1 MGCSYQ
7 HETWHAMR
15 RFDLALFLELND
27 AYRAKP
33 LVAAPRSLEPAAIA
47 LRGATRA
54 RKLAKEFELEGKSV
68 LEIGCGR
75 GEVAHAL
82 AADHGCRVVAIDI
95 KRRAEWAEAN
105 GVEFLV
111 ADLADGAPS
120 KLDAF
125 DFVFSSAVWEH
136 VRHPYTMLKEAKKLL
151 APDGVFRLSANLYRG
166 PQASHRYHEVF
177 FPCHTCCSRTMY
189 SRTGTPSLGQSSDRR
204 RIPTLLRSA
213 RVLRSKIVVL
223 DHAPRPGV
231 LPEVRGSVVALSD
244 LRLERDFIH
253 VVLLHRHGGGHTR
266 GTMRAG
272 GLASFP
278 LMRRLWRTFR
288 RRQRE
293 LSSGS

>member
-1 MGCSYQ
+1 
-7 HETWHAMR
+7 MR

-166 PQASHRYHEVF
+166 PQASHRYREVF
-177 FPCHTCCSRTMY
+177 FPWPHLLFEDDVFEDFYRHIGMRPARPAWVNRLTAAEYQRYFDLLGLCVQKLWYSITPLDREFYQRFEDRLSRY
-189 SRTGTPSLGQSSDRR
+189 PIFD
-204 RIPTLLRSA
+204 
-213 RVLRSKIVVL
+213 
-223 DHAPRPGV
+223 
-231 LPEVRGSVVALSD
+231 
-244 LRLERDFIH
+244 LERDFIH
-253 VVLLHRHGGGHTR
+253 VVLTHRRAGGRTH
-266 GTMRAG
+266 GTMRARE
-272 GLASFP
+272 LASFP
-278 LMRRLWRTFR
+278 LLRRLWRTLR

-293 LSSGS
+293 HFPGVLKV